1 MLEVYSKN
9 VTVAADASV
18 PLNNSVLLKGTS
30 ALLQGATT
38 IQLNKC
44 GVYQVAVSAVAIGSA
59 AGDIVLQL
67 SKDGVLQPQAI
78 SSATAA
84 DATSSIP
91 MSFITLVQVP
101 QNNCP
106 NCLCSA
112 PTTINFVNT
121 GIEAEY
127 STFDVVVTRI

>member
-9 VTVAADASV
+9 VTVAANASV
-18 PLNNSVLLKGTS
+18 PLNNTVLIKGTS
-30 ALLQGATT
+30 SQIQGAST

-44 GVYQVAVSAVAIGSA
+44 GVYQIAVSAVAIGSA
-59 AGDIVLQL
+59 EGVISLQMQ
-67 SKDGVLQPQAI
+67 KNNVLQPQAVT
-78 SSATAA
+78 SATAA
-84 DATSSIP
+84 DATSQYP
-91 MSFITLVQVP
+91 MSFVTLVQVP

-106 NCLCSA
+106 NCVCSA
-112 PTTINFVNT
+112 PTTIDFVNT

>member
-9 VTVAADASV
+9 VTVAEDASV
-18 PLNNSVLLKGTS
+18 PLNNTVLIKGTS
-30 ALLQGATT
+30 SQLQGTST

-59 AGDIVLQL
+59 AGVVSLQMR
-67 SKDGVLQPQAI
+67 KNNVLQPQAI
-78 SSATAA
+78 TEVTAA
-84 DATSSIP
+84 DATSLNP
-91 MSFITLVQVP
+91 MSFTTLVQVP

-106 NCLCSA
+106 NSLCSA
-112 PTTINFVNT
+112 PTTIDFVNT

-127 STFDVVVTRI
+127 STFDVVVVRI